1 MFETDAV
8 IVGAGVIGL
17 AVARALAMK
26 GLDVI
31 VLESESAIGQHTSSR
46 NSEVIH
52 AGIYY
57 PQGSLKAQLCV
68 EGRKRLY
75 EFCVSRKVPFKQCG
89 KLIVATS
96 LEDIPKL
103 EVLHDAGQRNGV
115 DDLRFIGADEA
126 HSIEPELRCEAAL
139 LSPSTGILDTHTY
152 MLALLGEAEDH
163 GARVALKTP
172 FEGAA
177 IKLGGFLVSTGGAEP
192 AKIQSRLLI
201 NAAGLFATDVA
212 ASIEGLSPEHVRR
225 TYWAKGNYFSYGRRA
240 PFQHLIYP
248 TPEPGGLGVHLTL
261 DLSGSARFG
270 PDVCWVNSID
280 YTVDETRKQAFAK
293 AIKHYWPALDADML
307 QPGYSGIR
315 PKVSGPDDSTKDFVI
330 QWIGKHGVNGLVNLF
345 GIESPGITASLA
357 IAEAIASKIS
367 RY

>member
-8 IVGAGVIGL
+8 VVGAGVIGL
-17 AVARALAMK
+17 AVARALALK

-57 PQGSLKAQLCV
+57 PHGSLKAQLCV
-68 EGRKRLY
+68 EGRERLY
-75 EFCVSRKVPFKQCG
+75 EFCISRKVPFKQCG
-89 KLIVATS
+89 KLIVAAS
-96 LEDIPKL
+96 MEDIPKL
-103 EVLHDAGQRNGV
+103 EFLHDAGRRNSV

-126 HSIEPELRCEAAL
+126 RSLEPELCCEAAL

-177 IKLGGFLVSTGGAEP
+177 SNAGGFVVSTGGAEP

-212 ASIEGLSPEHVRR
+212 ARIEGLSPEHVRR
-225 TYWAKGNYFSYGRRA
+225 TYWAKGNYFSYGRRT

-261 DLSGSARFG
+261 DLAGSARFG
-270 PDVCWVNSID
+270 PDVCWVDSIE
-280 YTVDETRKQAFAK
+280 YKVDETRKQAFAD
-293 AIKHYWPALDADML
+293 AIKRYWPALDPDML
-307 QPGYSGIR
+307 LPGYCGIR
-315 PKVSGPDDSTKDFVI
+315 PKLSGPEEPIKDFVI
-330 QWIGKHGVNGLVNLF
+330 QWVDERDMNGLVNLF

-357 IAEAIASKIS
+357 LAEAIASKMNP
-367 RY
+367 Y